1 MKQCWILYEQKKKKI
16 PKIIKKEALL
26 FVPWKGIP
34 SCFLFRWMVRNRITS
49 VFFYFCSTARNS
61 ELFSL
66 LWNGSER
73 NSESFLFRGTAG
85 IPPEV
90 ALWTYIFIWLGLN
103 NVSLFTLYP
112 SDSAPFKIFMWHR
125 TKKNLIV
132 SSDKVQAAIPKT
144 VRSSPEGYQEDSEL
158 GFGISDKT

>member
-73 NSESFLFRGTAG
+73 NSESSLCAEQPEFRQNQATVPS
-85 IPPEV
+85 IPECFCRK
-90 ALWTYIFIWLGLN
+90 LL
-103 NVSLFTLYP
+103 TLERGQ
-112 SDSAPFKIFMWHR
+112 K
-125 TKKNLIV
+125 L
-132 SSDKVQAAIPKT
+132 
-144 VRSSPEGYQEDSEL
+144 
-158 GFGISDKT
+158 